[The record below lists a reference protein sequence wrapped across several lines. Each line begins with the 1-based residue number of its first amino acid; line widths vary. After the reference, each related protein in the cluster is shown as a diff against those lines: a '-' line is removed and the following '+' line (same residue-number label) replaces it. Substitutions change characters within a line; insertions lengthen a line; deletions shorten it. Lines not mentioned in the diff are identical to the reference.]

1 MADTAKHYWLMKSEP
16 DVFSVDDLKNRPKQ
30 TEHWDGVRNFQ
41 ARNYMRAMRAGDLAF
56 FYHSSCPEPGVAG
69 IIEIARAAYPDFTAR
84 DPKSPYHDPR
94 STPEKPY
101 WYMVDVRYKRKL
113 KRLVPLAELRAN
125 PRLRRMR
132 LLARGNRLS
141 IMPVAPAEWEAILEM
156 EKWLLATSDCL
167 SPVSEY

>member
-1 MADTAKHYWLMKSEP
+1 MADTAKRYWLMKSEP
-16 DVFSVDDLKNRPKQ
+16 DVFSIDDLKHRPSRV
-30 TEHWDGVRNFQ
+30 EHWDGVRNFQ
-41 ARNYMRAMRAGDLAF
+41 ARNFMRAMRPGDLAF

-69 IIEIARAAYPDFTAR
+69 IIEIAREAYPDFTSW

-125 PRLRRMR
+125 PRLRNMR

-141 IMPVAPAEWEAILEM
+141 ILPVAPAEWEAILEM
-156 EKWLLATSDCL
+156 EQ
-167 SPVSEY
+167 